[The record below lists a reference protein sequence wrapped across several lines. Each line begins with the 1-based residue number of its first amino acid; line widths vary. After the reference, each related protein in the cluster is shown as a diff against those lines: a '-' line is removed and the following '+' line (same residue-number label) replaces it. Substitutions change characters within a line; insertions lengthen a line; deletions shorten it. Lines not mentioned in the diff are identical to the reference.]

1 MRQPI
6 LAQHV
11 WVLVCDARKSLL
23 LQNMGDH
30 IYPKLELRHA
40 MEHQVNRSSAL
51 GADAPGRTIS
61 SADGRRASVDQG
73 DPHLDEERNFLHGV
87 VQDLTHR
94 VERRELENLIIVAP
108 PRALG
113 LLRDLMGEQLKKNVS
128 AEIAHDY
135 VKLPLYEIEKRLTQ
149 APTVTV

>member
-1 MRQPI
+1 MRKPKLVQY
-6 LAQHV
+6 A

-40 MEHQVNRSSAL
+40 MEHHVNRSSAL

-61 SADGRRASVDQG
+61 GADGRRASVDQG
-73 DPHLDEERNFLHGV
+73 DPHLEEERNFLHSV
-87 VQDLTHR
+87 VQDLNHR
-94 VERRELENLIIVAP
+94 AERQELKNLIIISP

-113 LLRDLMGEQLKKNVS
+113 LLRDLMGEQLKKIVS
-128 AEIAHDY
+128 AEFAHDY
-135 VKLPLYEIEKRLTQ
+135 VKLPLYEIEKRLMQ
-149 APTVTV
+149 SSAS